1 MSLYSTMALATTVL
15 GFFAA
20 GCALLAVRSVPV
32 AAGVLLEFLLA
43 AGLLRLPETQSW
55 RQVATVAVLVA
66 VRRFLGAALARAD
79 TRRTGIRNLCPPW
92 GSSRRRSAAAPPPRP
107 PR

>member
-1 MSLYSTMALATTVL
+1 MSLFSTMALATTVL

-55 RQVATVAVLVA
+55 RQIATVAVLVA

-79 TRRTGIRNLCPPW
+79 TRRTGIRNPRRW
-92 GSSRRRSAAAPPPRP
+92 GSSHRRSAAAPPPRP

>member
-1 MSLYSTMALATTVL
+1 MSLYSTMAIATTVL

-20 GCALLAVRSVPV
+20 GCSLLAVRSVPMSV
-32 AAGVLLEFLLA
+32 GVLLEFLLA

-55 RQVATVAVLVA
+55 RQIATVAVLVA
-66 VRRFLGAALARAD
+66 LRRFLGAGLARAH
-79 TRRTGIRNLCPPW
+79 TRGTGVRNPCRW
-92 GSSRRRSAAAPPPRP
+92 GSSRRRSAAAPPPHP